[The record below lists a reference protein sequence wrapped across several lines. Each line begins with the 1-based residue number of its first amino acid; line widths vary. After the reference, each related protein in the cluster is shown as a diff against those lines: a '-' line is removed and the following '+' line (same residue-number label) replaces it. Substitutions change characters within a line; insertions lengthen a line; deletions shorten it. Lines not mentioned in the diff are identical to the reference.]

1 MAMTITTSRVFMAV
15 AFALGL
21 IATLAAAGDATGFA
35 WALPGAITAM
45 AFAFLV

>member
-1 MAMTITTSRVFMAV
+1 MFSNFPANKVFMGI

-21 IATLAAAGDATGFA
+21 VATLTAAGDASGFA